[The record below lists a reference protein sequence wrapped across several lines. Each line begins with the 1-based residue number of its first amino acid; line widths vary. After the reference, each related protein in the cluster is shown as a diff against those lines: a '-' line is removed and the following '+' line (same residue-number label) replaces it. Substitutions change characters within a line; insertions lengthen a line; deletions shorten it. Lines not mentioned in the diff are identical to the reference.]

1 MSKRI
6 NWRDKAINDLQQE
19 MGMNQSDA
27 ISYFD
32 KAYKQALK
40 LAKGVRGGLNVQ
52 REVYASIFYDYKNV
66 FQIDANNNIQ
76 LNTAFQGS
84 LNLEKTR
91 TLERMSGFLEDYGD
105 QRVVQSIFEEY
116 LSGRMSKKEFNSY
129 IKAFKK
135 VSTKYLTSGS

>member
-19 MGMNQSDA
+19 MGMNESDA
-27 ISYFD
+27 VSYFD

-66 FQIDANNNIQ
+66 FQIDANQDIQ

-105 QRVVQSIFEEY
+105 QRVFQSIFEEY